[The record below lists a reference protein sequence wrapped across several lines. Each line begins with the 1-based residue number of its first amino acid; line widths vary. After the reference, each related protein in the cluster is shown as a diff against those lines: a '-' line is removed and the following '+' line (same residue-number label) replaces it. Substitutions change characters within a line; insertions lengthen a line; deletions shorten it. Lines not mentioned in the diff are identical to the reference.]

1 MVVFRLCMLL
11 RSFLAFRSVAP
22 PVSILEQQRRR
33 FAVTCL
39 RAIVANICLGLRD
52 RDCLAL

>member
-11 RSFLAFRSVAP
+11 RSFLAFRSVAS

>member
-1 MVVFRLCMLL
+1 MVFRLCMLL
-11 RSFLAFRSVAP
+11 RSFSAFSSVAS
-22 PVSILEQQRRR
+22 PVSILEQQRRG
-33 FAVTCL
+33 FAVTSL